1 MANSREE
8 QLRNSRRLARQ
19 LLGAVALVLVVI
31 GLFTVLNWCV
41 GALRAA
47 LDDSDRRERYAD
59 RVYGL
64 VMFDVLPFDDVSQV
78 DSSVFRQAA
87 IWGTVY
93 QAQKDGTLDDYDRD
107 TETGSLILPQLEIDT
122 YLTNLLGPDYP
133 LEEGSFETEEFVYN
147 YDADRQGY
155 LVPVTGAVGLYTPE
169 VEKIWIQ
176 SGKTYVTV
184 GYIPTISNSTSGE
197 LSLTAPTEPT
207 KYMDFVFSRG
217 ENRQWY
223 LSALQ
228 ESEMQVETQT
238 SATPAPTS
246 SVDDPQALV
255 QDQLDSSMTD
265 AAGTGDAATSEPTA
279 DSENTDGDATLNED
293 GTTDENTP
301 AEEDTTGDSSDTGD
315 TGDGG
320 ETSDESTDEPAT
332 STATS
337 D

>member
-19 LLGAVALVLVVI
+19 ILGAVALALVVI

-41 GALRAA
+41 GAIRAA
-47 LDDSDRRERYAD
+47 LDDSDRRERFAD

-64 VMFDVLPFDDVSQV
+64 VMFDVLPFDDVSAV
-78 DSSVFRQAA
+78 DSTVFRQAA

-93 QAQKDGTLDDYDRD
+93 QAQKDGTLDDYERD
-107 TETGSLILPQLEIDT
+107 SETGSLILPQLEIDT

-133 LEEGSFETEEFVYN
+133 LEEGSFETEEFIYN

-155 LVPVTGAVGLYTPE
+155 LVPVTGAVGRYTPE
-169 VEKIWIQ
+169 VEKIWTQ

-184 GYIPTISNSTSGE
+184 GYIPTINNSSNGE

-228 ESEMQVETQT
+228 ESEMQVEAQT
-238 SATPAPTS
+238 ASTPAPTAS
-246 SVDDPQALV
+246 IDDPQALV
-255 QDQLDSSMTD
+255 QDNLDSTMTD
-265 AAGTGDAATSEPTA
+265 AAGNTESTVPE
-279 DSENTDGDATLNED
+279 ENTDSGTETAEDTATDETLTED
-293 GTTDENTP
+293 G
-301 AEEDTTGDSSDTGD
+301 
-315 TGDGG
+315 GG
-320 ETSDESTDEPAT
+320 EEEPSENGDNGETTEEPAV